1 MDTTGSNP
9 SSRARI
15 SASEIRANTD
25 KTSRSQFTLARELD
39 ETYLEELLTRV
50 LDFVLQ
56 YDLENQPLQ
65 EFVAAGII
73 AESEF
78 RMISAIPTHERLKE
92 AKRRYRLDV
101 RGFRERLERN
111 EFLSR
116 LSEYMQQ
123 INMLVQISP
132 EMKPSINFKKIIQ
145 MFSEAY
151 GLSGDDILIQNSPY
165 DEAREENAILRNDR
179 QIEVMPNDE
188 HAAHLP
194 VHYDL
199 AMQTQNEAIVNHI
212 RNHIMNATQGQVGF
226 PPVPPELEMLI
237 YGPPPGQEDQEGPQQ
252 GPPNAQSIGAPVSQ
266 SATLQ

>member
-1 MDTTGSNP
+1 M
-9 SSRARI
+9 
-15 SASEIRANTD
+15 
-25 KTSRSQFTLARELD
+25 D

-123 INMLVQISP
+123 ILSLIHISEP
-132 EMKPSINFKKIIQ
+132 TRRHHVSRMPS
-145 MFSEAY
+145 
-151 GLSGDDILIQNSPY
+151 
-165 DEAREENAILRNDR
+165 
-179 QIEVMPNDE
+179 
-188 HAAHLP
+188 
-194 VHYDL
+194 
-199 AMQTQNEAIVNHI
+199 
-212 RNHIMNATQGQVGF
+212 
-226 PPVPPELEMLI
+226 
-237 YGPPPGQEDQEGPQQ
+237 
-252 GPPNAQSIGAPVSQ
+252 
-266 SATLQ
+266 SA